1 MKLFHYTLGI
11 KLESIFEM
19 GLLRTSPLKPQY
31 PEKPICWLSSNPN
44 FEMSALKLG
53 MDMSGQSSLMTL
65 AQMAKYGDGLYRFVF
80 DSEQMPVDIY
90 PWAILKPRSKAKPKI
105 TKRLIERAKLAKA
118 NPNEWFGTLD
128 QPISI
133 ANAVLEV
140 GEIKHNGEIEWSA
153 VHGPINIDSHVLQ
166 VTLTDLKR
174 AGLGVECSN
183 QTWAVGQ

>member
-19 GLLRTSPLKPQY
+19 GLLRTSPIKPQY

-65 AQMAKYGDGLYRFVF
+65 EQMSKFGDGLYRFVF
-80 DSEQMPVDIY
+80 ESEQMQVDIY

-105 TKRLIERAKLAKA
+105 TKRLIERAKLANA

-153 VHGPINIDSHVLQ
+153 AHNPIVRDHNVLQ
-166 VTLTDLKR
+166 MTLTDLKR
-174 AGLGVECSN
+174 AGVDVECNN
-183 QTWAVGQ
+183 QTWAIGQ